1 MTKGEV
7 YQVEKLLSHKPKSA
21 DRAKAKQYLVKWEN
35 YCVEEATWEPT
46 ATLKSAAAMIEE
58 YWLKEKVV
66 SKSSSRRNSHD
77 ETEEKNDDK
86 IDEIAEEKTKEK
98 AEEKAEE
105 KVEKTAE
112 ETAEELA
119 EEENAEQGNAVE
131 ETEMTTAESENEKL
145 GDEEYII
152 EEIRATF
159 PKVATCHAEVKKYL
173 IKWEGYGDEE
183 MTKEPALE
191 IEETASGRIE
201 EFWARKNGSKKI
213 KKSPK
218 VKSPK
223 KKSKVAVENIVNT
236 TDSTTKVSKRG
247 RVIKPTS
254 PMQLEPEVKKAR
266 ITSSKSAPKIT
277 PPKTKASPASKI
289 ELKDEAHWQGLVL
302 ALKERVEEL
311 EIINR
316 PKDRTLLIELSRR
329 TDLPRSVSVQIKAHL
344 RDNPIQ

>member
-1 MTKGEV
+1 
-7 YQVEKLLSHKPKSA
+7 
-21 DRAKAKQYLVKWEN
+21 
-35 YCVEEATWEPT
+35 
-46 ATLKSAAAMIEE
+46 MIEE

-77 ETEEKNDDK
+77 ETEDKNNDK
-86 IDEIAEEKTKEK
+86 IDEIAEEKTEEKTKEK
-98 AEEKAEE
+98 TEEKAED

-112 ETAEELA
+112 ETAKELA
-119 EEENAEQGNAVE
+119 EEENAEEKNAVE

-173 IKWEGYGDEE
+173 IKWEGYGEEE

-201 EFWARKNGSKKI
+201 EFWAKKNGLKKI

-218 VKSPK
+218 IKSPK

-236 TDSTTKVSKRG
+236 TDST
-247 RVIKPTS
+247 
-254 PMQLEPEVKKAR
+254 L
-266 ITSSKSAPKIT
+266 
-277 PPKTKASPASKI
+277 
-289 ELKDEAHWQGLVL
+289 
-302 ALKERVEEL
+302 
-311 EIINR
+311 
-316 PKDRTLLIELSRR
+316 
-329 TDLPRSVSVQIKAHL
+329 
-344 RDNPIQ
+344 